1 MSYLKTK
8 ENDSNVIEF
17 INAIEDEVKKQDCLQ
32 LIQILE
38 RISGFKAKMWGA
50 KMIGFGNYTY
60 KTKAGKEGEWFLIG
74 FSPTKTT
81 ISLHLMFGLEDEAL
95 LLDKLGKH
103 KISKGCLYVKTLS
116 DVDEVVLERIMI
128 NTLSRMKNEMK

>member
-1 MSYLKTK
+1 MSYLQTK
-8 ENDSNVIEF
+8 ENDANVVAF
-17 INAIEDEVKKQDCLQ
+17 ISAIADEVKKQDCLQ
-32 LIQILE
+32 LVKILE
-38 RISGFKAKMWGA
+38 RISGFKAKMWGT

-74 FSPTKTT
+74 FSPTKST

-103 KISKGCLYVKTLS
+103 KLGKGCLYIKTLT
-116 DVDEVVLERIMI
+116 DIDEAILEKIMI
-128 NTLSRMKNEMK
+128 NTFDRMKKEMK